1 MFRKEVCPTFWG
13 KPHLRQPSGTVPK
26 YQQKIW
32 QEQRPA
38 RTGAAGID
46 HTEKSTSLG
55 HGTLQRGHKAMS
67 YFGSIYADQE
77 LPHRAKAVYMYLKD
91 RSNAG
96 DTCWPS
102 VRRIAEDL
110 KLSRRTVQ
118 RALTDLERHGFLE
131 RTHRQ
136 RPNGSLTSNLYR
148 VK

>member
-1 MFRKEVCPTFWG
+1 
-13 KPHLRQPSGTVPK
+13 
-26 YQQKIW
+26 
-32 QEQRPA
+32 
-38 RTGAAGID
+38 
-46 HTEKSTSLG
+46 
-55 HGTLQRGHKAMS
+55 MS
-67 YFGSIYADQE
+67 YFGSIYTDKN
-77 LPHRAKAVYMYLKD
+77 LSHRARTVYMYLKD

-118 RALTDLERHGFLE
+118 RALSDLERHGFLE
-131 RTHRQ
+131 RTHRR